1 LKNEALPRSDADANI
16 LAVGSVAFDTIEAPG
31 GRVDEGL
38 GGSATYFALAA
49 SLFAPVAVVAVV
61 GEDFTDEA
69 FQIFFDRG
77 VDCAGL
83 ERRAGRTFRWCGRYE
98 DDVNVAITE
107 KTELGVFGEFR
118 PIVPESCRDHPY
130 VALGNIDPLLQLAV
144 LKQVNNPRFVA
155 VDTMNYWIDRQ
166 RDDVAEVIARAD
178 ILVVNDAEA
187 KMLGGGANLIS
198 AMTRLLELGPRYVLA
213 KKGEHGAVL
222 MARDFEFI
230 LPAFPVR
237 AVADPTGAGDS
248 FAGGF
253 MGYVAASDDTSPAN
267 LCRAVAYGATVAS
280 FAVEGLGISRLVQ
293 LSRGEV
299 EERLKRLGDMT
310 RF

>member
-1 LKNEALPRSDADANI
+1 L
-16 LAVGSVAFDTIEAPG
+16 DTVKAPG
-31 GRVDEGL
+31 GSVDEGL

-61 GEDFTDEA
+61 GDDFPEEA
-69 FQIFFDRG
+69 FQIFVERG

-107 KTELGVFGEFR
+107 KTELGVFDEFR
-118 PIVPESCRDHPY
+118 PVVPESCRDHPY

-144 LKQVNNPRFVA
+144 LEQLNGPKFVA

-166 RDDVAEVIARAD
+166 RDDLAEVIARAD
-178 ILVVNDAEA
+178 VLVVNDAEA
-187 KMLGGGANLIS
+187 KMLGGEANLLA
-198 AMTRLLELGPRYVLA
+198 AMARLLRAGPRYVLA

-222 MARDFEFI
+222 MARDFEFV
-230 LPAFPVR
+230 LPAFPLR
-237 AVADPTGAGDS
+237 EVADPTGAGDS

-253 MGYVAASDDTSPAN
+253 LGYLAASDDTSPAN

-280 FAVEGLGISRLVQ
+280 FAVEGLGISRLAK
-293 LSRGEV
+293 LTRDEV
-299 EERLKRLGDMT
+299 EERLERLGDMT

>member
-1 LKNEALPRSDADANI
+1 M
-16 LAVGSVAFDTIEAPG
+16 DTVKAPG
-31 GRVDEGL
+31 GSVDEGL
-38 GGSATYFALAA
+38 GGSATYFSLAA

-61 GEDFTDEA
+61 GDDFPEEA
-69 FQIFFDRG
+69 FQIFVERG

-107 KTELGVFGEFR
+107 KTELGVFDEFR
-118 PIVPESCRDHPY
+118 PVVPESCRDHPY

-144 LKQVNNPRFVA
+144 LEQLNGPRFVA

-166 RDDVAEVIARAD
+166 RGDLAEVIARAD
-178 ILVVNDAEA
+178 VLVVNDAEA
-187 KMLGGGANLIS
+187 KMLGDDANLLA

-222 MARDFEFI
+222 MARDFEFV
-230 LPAFPVR
+230 LPAFPLR
-237 AVADPTGAGDS
+237 EVADPTGAGDS

-253 MGYVAASDDTSPAN
+253 LGYLAASDDTSPAN

-280 FAVEGLGISRLVQ
+280 FAVEGLGISRLAK
-293 LSRGEV
+293 LTRDEV
-299 EERLKRLGDMT
+299 EERLERLGDMT

>member
-1 LKNEALPRSDADANI
+1 MSI
-16 LAVGSVAFDTIEAPG
+16 LVVGSVALDTVKAPG
-31 GRVDEGL
+31 GSIDEGV
-38 GGSATYFALAA
+38 GGSATYFSLAA

-61 GEDFTDEA
+61 GDDFPEEA
-69 FQIFFDRG
+69 VQIFVGRG

-83 ERRAGRTFRWCGRYE
+83 ERREGRTFRWCGRYE

-118 PIVPESCRDHPY
+118 PVVPESCRDHPY

-144 LKQVNNPRFVA
+144 LDQLNDPRFVA
-155 VDTMNYWIDRQ
+155 VDTMNYWIDRR
-166 RDDVAEVIARAD
+166 RDDLAEVVARAD
-178 ILVVNDAEA
+178 VLVVNDAEA
-187 KMLGGGANLIS
+187 KMLGGEANLLA

-222 MARDFEFI
+222 MARDFEFM

-237 AVADPTGAGDS
+237 EVADPTGAGDT

-253 MGYVAASDDTSPAN
+253 LGFLAASDDTSPAN

-280 FAVEGLGISRLVQ
+280 FAVEGLGITRLAK
-293 LSRGEV
+293 LTREEV
-299 EERLKRLGDMT
+299 EERLAQLGDMT

>member
-1 LKNEALPRSDADANI
+1 MSI
-16 LAVGSVAFDTIEAPG
+16 LVVGSVALDTVKAPG
-31 GRVDEGL
+31 GSIDEGV
-38 GGSATYFALAA
+38 GGSATYFSLAA

-61 GEDFTDEA
+61 GDDFPEEA
-69 FQIFFDRG
+69 VQIFVGRG

-83 ERRAGRTFRWCGRYE
+83 ERREGRTFRWCGRYE
-98 DDVNVAITE
+98 EDVNVAITE

-118 PIVPESCRDHPY
+118 PVVPESCRDHPY

-144 LKQVNNPRFVA
+144 LDQLNDPRFVA
-155 VDTMNYWIDRQ
+155 VDTMNYWIDRR
-166 RDDVAEVIARAD
+166 RDDLAEVVARAD
-178 ILVVNDAEA
+178 VLVVNDAEA
-187 KMLGGGANLIS
+187 KMLGGEANLLA

-222 MARDFEFI
+222 MARDFEFM

-237 AVADPTGAGDS
+237 EVADPTGAGDT

-253 MGYVAASDDTSPAN
+253 LGFLAASDDTSPAN

-280 FAVEGLGISRLVQ
+280 FAVEGLGITRLAK
-293 LSRGEV
+293 LTREEV
-299 EERLKRLGDMT
+299 EERLAQLGDMT

>member
-1 LKNEALPRSDADANI
+1 MSI
-16 LAVGSVAFDTIEAPG
+16 LVVGSVALDTVKAPG
-31 GRVDEGL
+31 GSIDEGV
-38 GGSATYFALAA
+38 GGSATYFSLAA

-61 GEDFTDEA
+61 GDDFPEEA
-69 FQIFFDRG
+69 VQIFVGRG

-83 ERRAGRTFRWCGRYE
+83 ERREGRTFRWCGRYE
-98 DDVNVAITE
+98 EDVNVAITE

-118 PIVPESCRDHPY
+118 PVVPESCRDHPY

-144 LKQVNNPRFVA
+144 LEQLNDPCFVA

-166 RDDVAEVIARAD
+166 RDDLAEVVARAD
-178 ILVVNDAEA
+178 VLVVNDAEA
-187 KMLGGGANLIS
+187 KMLGGEANLLA

-222 MARDFEFI
+222 MARDFEFM

-237 AVADPTGAGDS
+237 EVADPTGAGDT

-253 MGYVAASDDTSPAN
+253 LGYLAASDDTSPAN

-280 FAVEGLGISRLVQ
+280 FAVEGLGITRLAK
-293 LSRGEV
+293 LTREEV
-299 EERLKRLGDMT
+299 EERLARLGDMT

>member
-1 LKNEALPRSDADANI
+1 M
-16 LAVGSVAFDTIEAPG
+16 DTVKAPG
-31 GRVDEGL
+31 GSVDEGL

-61 GEDFTDEA
+61 GDDFPEEA
-69 FQIFFDRG
+69 FQIFVERG

-107 KTELGVFGEFR
+107 KTELGVFDEFR
-118 PIVPESCRDHPY
+118 PVVPESCRDHPY

-144 LKQVNNPRFVA
+144 LEQLNGPRFVA

-166 RDDVAEVIARAD
+166 RDDLAEVIARAD
-178 ILVVNDAEA
+178 VLVVNDAEA
-187 KMLGGGANLIS
+187 KMLGGEANLLA

-222 MARDFEFI
+222 MARDFEFV
-230 LPAFPVR
+230 LPAFPLR
-237 AVADPTGAGDS
+237 EVADPTGAGDT

-253 MGYVAASDDTSPAN
+253 LGYLAASDDTSPAN

-280 FAVEGLGISRLVQ
+280 FAVEGLGINRLAK
-293 LSRGEV
+293 LTRDEV
-299 EERLKRLGDMT
+299 EERLERLGDMT

>member
-1 LKNEALPRSDADANI
+1 MSI
-16 LAVGSVAFDTIEAPG
+16 LAVGSVALDTVKAPG
-31 GRVDEGL
+31 GSVDEGL

-61 GEDFTDEA
+61 GDDFPEEA
-69 FQIFFDRG
+69 FQIFVERG

-118 PIVPESCRDHPY
+118 PAVPESCRDHPY

-144 LKQVNNPRFVA
+144 LEQLNGPKFVA

-166 RDDVAEVIARAD
+166 RDDLAEVIARAD
-178 ILVVNDAEA
+178 VLVVNDAEA
-187 KMLGGGANLIS
+187 KMLGGEANLLA

-222 MARDFEFI
+222 MARDFEFV
-230 LPAFPVR
+230 LPAFPLR
-237 AVADPTGAGDS
+237 GVADPTGAGDS

-253 MGYVAASDDTSPAN
+253 LGYLAASDDTSPAN

-280 FAVEGLGISRLVQ
+280 FAVEGLGISRLAK
-293 LSRGEV
+293 LTRDEV
-299 EERLKRLGDMT
+299 EERLERLGDMT

>member
-1 LKNEALPRSDADANI
+1 M
-16 LAVGSVAFDTIEAPG
+16 DTVKAPG
-31 GRVDEGL
+31 GSVDEGL
-38 GGSATYFALAA
+38 GGSATYFSLAA

-61 GEDFTDEA
+61 GDDFPEEA
-69 FQIFFDRG
+69 FQIFVERG

-107 KTELGVFGEFR
+107 KTELGVFDEFR
-118 PIVPESCRDHPY
+118 PVVPESCRDHPY

-144 LKQVNNPRFVA
+144 LEQLNGPKFVA

-166 RDDVAEVIARAD
+166 RDDLAEVIARAD
-178 ILVVNDAEA
+178 VLVVNDAEA
-187 KMLGGGANLIS
+187 KMLGGEANLLA

-222 MARDFEFI
+222 MARDFEFV
-230 LPAFPVR
+230 LPAFPLR
-237 AVADPTGAGDS
+237 EVADPTGAGDT

-253 MGYVAASDDTSPAN
+253 LGYLAASDDTSPAN

-280 FAVEGLGISRLVQ
+280 FAVEGLGISRLAK
-293 LSRGEV
+293 LTRDEV
-299 EERLKRLGDMT
+299 EERLERLGDMT

>member
-1 LKNEALPRSDADANI
+1 MSI
-16 LAVGSVAFDTIEAPG
+16 LAVGSVALDTVKAPG
-31 GRVDEGL
+31 GSVDEGL

-61 GEDFTDEA
+61 GDDFPEEA
-69 FQIFFDRG
+69 FQIFVDRG

-83 ERRAGRTFRWCGRYE
+83 ERREGRTFRWCGRYE
-98 DDVNVAITE
+98 EDVNVAITE

-118 PIVPESCRDHPY
+118 PVVPESCRNHPY

-144 LKQVNNPRFVA
+144 LEQLNGPRFVA

-166 RDDVAEVIARAD
+166 RDDLAEVIARAD
-178 ILVVNDAEA
+178 VLVVNDAEA
-187 KMLGGGANLIS
+187 RMLGGEANLLA

-237 AVADPTGAGDS
+237 EVADPTGAGDT

-253 MGYVAASDDTSPAN
+253 LGFLAASDDTSPAN

-280 FAVEGLGISRLVQ
+280 FAVEGLGITRLAK
-293 LSRGEV
+293 LTRDEV
-299 EERLKRLGDMT
+299 EERLARLGDMT

>member
-1 LKNEALPRSDADANI
+1 MSI
-16 LAVGSVAFDTIEAPG
+16 LAVGSVALDTVRAPG
-31 GRVDEGL
+31 GSIDEGL
-38 GGSATYFALAA
+38 GGSATYFAFAA

-61 GEDFTDEA
+61 GDDFPEEA
-69 FQIFFDRG
+69 FQIFVERG

-83 ERRAGRTFRWCGRYE
+83 ERREGRTFRWCGRYE

-118 PIVPESCRDHPY
+118 PVVPESCRDHPY

-144 LKQVNNPRFVA
+144 LDQLNGPRFVA

-166 RDDVAEVIARAD
+166 RGDLDEVISRAD
-178 ILVVNDAEA
+178 VLVVNDAEA
-187 KMLGGGANLIS
+187 KMLGGEANLLR

-222 MARDFEFI
+222 MARDFEFV
-230 LPAFPVR
+230 LPAFPLR
-237 AVADPTGAGDS
+237 EVADPTGAGDS

-253 MGYVAASDDTSPAN
+253 LGFLAASDDTAPAN

-280 FAVEGLGISRLVQ
+280 FAVEGLGITRLAT
-293 LSRGEV
+293 LTRDEV
-299 EERLKRLGDMT
+299 EERLARLGDMT

>member
-1 LKNEALPRSDADANI
+1 MNI
-16 LAVGSVAFDTIEAPG
+16 LAVGSVALDTVKAPG
-31 GRVDEGL
+31 GSVDEGL

-61 GEDFTDEA
+61 GDDFPEEA
-69 FQIFFDRG
+69 FQIFVERG

-107 KTELGVFGEFR
+107 KTELGVFEEFR
-118 PIVPESCRDHPY
+118 PVVPESCRDHPY

-144 LKQVNNPRFVA
+144 LEQLNGPKFVA

-166 RDDVAEVIARAD
+166 RDDLAEVIARAD
-178 ILVVNDAEA
+178 VLVVNDAEA
-187 KMLGGGANLIS
+187 KMLGGEANLLA

-222 MARDFEFI
+222 MARDFEFV
-230 LPAFPVR
+230 LPAFPLR
-237 AVADPTGAGDS
+237 EVADPTGAGDT

-253 MGYVAASDDTSPAN
+253 LGYLAASDDTSPAN

-280 FAVEGLGISRLVQ
+280 FAVEGLGISRLAK
-293 LSRGEV
+293 LTRDEV
-299 EERLKRLGDMT
+299 EERLERLGDMT

>member
-1 LKNEALPRSDADANI
+1 MSI
-16 LAVGSVAFDTIEAPG
+16 LAVGSVALDTVKAPG
-31 GRVDEGL
+31 GSVDEGL

-61 GEDFTDEA
+61 GDDFPEEA
-69 FQIFFDRG
+69 FQIFVERG

-107 KTELGVFGEFR
+107 KTELGVFEEFR
-118 PIVPESCRDHPY
+118 PVVPESCRDHPY

-144 LKQVNNPRFVA
+144 LEQLNGPRFVA

-166 RDDVAEVIARAD
+166 RDDLAEVIARAD
-178 ILVVNDAEA
+178 VLVVNDAEA
-187 KMLGGGANLIS
+187 KMLGGEANLLA
-198 AMTRLLELGPRYVLA
+198 AMARLLRAGPRYVLA

-222 MARDFEFI
+222 MARDFEFV
-230 LPAFPVR
+230 LPAFPLR
-237 AVADPTGAGDS
+237 EVADPTGAGDT

-253 MGYVAASDDTSPAN
+253 LGYLAASDDTSPAN

-280 FAVEGLGISRLVQ
+280 FAVEGLGISRLVK
-293 LSRGEV
+293 LTRDEV
-299 EERLKRLGDMT
+299 EERLERLGDMT

>member
-1 LKNEALPRSDADANI
+1 MSI
-16 LAVGSVAFDTIEAPG
+16 LAVGSVALDTVKAPG
-31 GRVDEGL
+31 GSVDEGL
-38 GGSATYFALAA
+38 GGSATYFAFAA

-61 GEDFTDEA
+61 GDDFPEEA
-69 FQIFFDRG
+69 FQIFVERG

-83 ERRAGRTFRWCGRYE
+83 ERREGRTFRWCGRYE

-118 PIVPESCRDHPY
+118 PVVPESCRDHPY

-144 LKQVNNPRFVA
+144 LDQLNGPRFVA

-166 RDDVAEVIARAD
+166 RDDLDEVISRAD
-178 ILVVNDAEA
+178 VLVVNDAEA
-187 KMLGGGANLIS
+187 KMLGGEANLLR

-222 MARDFEFI
+222 MARDFEFV
-230 LPAFPVR
+230 LPAFPLR
-237 AVADPTGAGDS
+237 EVADPTGAGDS

-253 MGYVAASDDTSPAN
+253 LGFLAASDDTAPAN

-280 FAVEGLGISRLVQ
+280 FAVEGLGITRLAT
-293 LSRGEV
+293 LTRDEV
-299 EERLKRLGDMT
+299 EERLARLGDMT

>member
-1 LKNEALPRSDADANI
+1 M
-16 LAVGSVAFDTIEAPG
+16 DTVKAPG
-31 GRVDEGL
+31 GSVDEGL
-38 GGSATYFALAA
+38 GGSATYFSLAA

-61 GEDFTDEA
+61 GDDFPEEA
-69 FQIFFDRG
+69 FQIFVERG

-107 KTELGVFGEFR
+107 KTELGVFDEFR
-118 PIVPESCRDHPY
+118 PVVPESCRDHPY

-144 LKQVNNPRFVA
+144 LEQLNGPRFVA

-166 RDDVAEVIARAD
+166 RDDLAEVIARAD
-178 ILVVNDAEA
+178 VLVVNDAEA
-187 KMLGGGANLIS
+187 KMLGDEANLLA

-222 MARDFEFI
+222 MARDFEFV
-230 LPAFPVR
+230 LPAFPLR
-237 AVADPTGAGDS
+237 EVADPTGAGDS

-253 MGYVAASDDTSPAN
+253 LGYLAASDDTSPAN

-280 FAVEGLGISRLVQ
+280 FAVEGLGISRLAK
-293 LSRGEV
+293 LTRDEV
-299 EERLKRLGDMT
+299 EERLERLGDMT

>member
-1 LKNEALPRSDADANI
+1 MSI
-16 LAVGSVAFDTIEAPG
+16 LAVGSVALDTVKAPG
-31 GRVDEGL
+31 GSVDEGL
-38 GGSATYFALAA
+38 GGSATYFSLAA

-61 GEDFTDEA
+61 GDDFPEEA
-69 FQIFFDRG
+69 FQIFVERG

-107 KTELGVFGEFR
+107 KTELGVFDEFR
-118 PIVPESCRDHPY
+118 PVVPESCRDHPY

-144 LKQVNNPRFVA
+144 LEQLNGPKFVA

-166 RDDVAEVIARAD
+166 RDDLAEVIARAD
-178 ILVVNDAEA
+178 VLVVNDAEA
-187 KMLGGGANLIS
+187 KMLGGEANLLA

-222 MARDFEFI
+222 MARDFEFV
-230 LPAFPVR
+230 LPAFPLR
-237 AVADPTGAGDS
+237 EVADPTGAGDT

-253 MGYVAASDDTSPAN
+253 LGYIAASDDTSPAN

-280 FAVEGLGISRLVQ
+280 FAVQGLGISRLAK
-293 LSRGEV
+293 LTRDDV
-299 EERLKRLGDMT
+299 EERLERLGDMT

>member
-1 LKNEALPRSDADANI
+1 M
-16 LAVGSVAFDTIEAPG
+16 DTVKAPG
-31 GRVDEGL
+31 GSVDEGL

-61 GEDFTDEA
+61 GDDFPEEA
-69 FQIFFDRG
+69 FQLFVERG

-107 KTELGVFGEFR
+107 KTELGVFEEFR
-118 PIVPESCRDHPY
+118 PVVPESCRDHPY

-144 LKQVNNPRFVA
+144 LEQLNGPRFVA

-166 RDDVAEVIARAD
+166 RDDLAEVIARAD
-178 ILVVNDAEA
+178 VLVVNDAEA
-187 KMLGGGANLIS
+187 KMLGGEANLLA
-198 AMTRLLELGPRYVLA
+198 AMARLLRAGPRYVLA

-222 MARDFEFI
+222 MARDFEFV
-230 LPAFPVR
+230 LPAFPLR
-237 AVADPTGAGDS
+237 EVADPTGAGDT

-253 MGYVAASDDTSPAN
+253 LGYLAASDDTSPAN

-280 FAVEGLGISRLVQ
+280 FAVQGLGISRLVK
-293 LSRGEV
+293 LTRDEV
-299 EERLKRLGDMT
+299 EERLERLGDMT

>member
-1 LKNEALPRSDADANI
+1 MSI
-16 LAVGSVAFDTIEAPG
+16 LVVGSVALDTVKAPG
-31 GRVDEGL
+31 GSIDEGV
-38 GGSATYFALAA
+38 GGSATYFSLAA

-61 GEDFTDEA
+61 GDDFPEEA
-69 FQIFFDRG
+69 FQIFVDRG

-83 ERRAGRTFRWCGRYE
+83 ERREGRTFRWCGRYE
-98 DDVNVAITE
+98 EDVNVAITE

-118 PIVPESCRDHPY
+118 PVVPESCRDHPY

-144 LKQVNNPRFVA
+144 LEQLNDPRFVA

-166 RDDVAEVIARAD
+166 RDDLAEVVARAD
-178 ILVVNDAEA
+178 VLVVNDAEA
-187 KMLGGGANLIS
+187 KMLGGEANLLA

-222 MARDFEFI
+222 MARDFEFM

-237 AVADPTGAGDS
+237 EVADPTGAGDT

-253 MGYVAASDDTSPAN
+253 LGYLAASDDISPAN

-280 FAVEGLGISRLVQ
+280 FAVEGLGITRLAK
-293 LSRGEV
+293 LTRDEV
-299 EERLKRLGDMT
+299 EERLARLGDMT

>member
-1 LKNEALPRSDADANI
+1 MSI
-16 LAVGSVAFDTIEAPG
+16 LAVGSVALDTVKAPG
-31 GRVDEGL
+31 GSVDEGL
-38 GGSATYFALAA
+38 GGSATYFSLAA

-61 GEDFTDEA
+61 GDDFPEEA
-69 FQIFFDRG
+69 FQIFVERG

-107 KTELGVFGEFR
+107 KTELGVFDEFR
-118 PIVPESCRDHPY
+118 PVVPESCRDHPY

-144 LKQVNNPRFVA
+144 LEQLNGPRFVA

-166 RDDVAEVIARAD
+166 RDDLAEVIARAD
-178 ILVVNDAEA
+178 VLVVNDAEA
-187 KMLGGGANLIS
+187 KMLGDEANLLA

-222 MARDFEFI
+222 MARDFEFV
-230 LPAFPVR
+230 LPAFPLR
-237 AVADPTGAGDS
+237 EVADPTGAGDS

-253 MGYVAASDDTSPAN
+253 LGYLAASDDTSPAN

-280 FAVEGLGISRLVQ
+280 FAVEGLGISRLAK
-293 LSRGEV
+293 LTRDEV
-299 EERLKRLGDMT
+299 EERLERLGDMT

>member
-1 LKNEALPRSDADANI
+1 M
-16 LAVGSVAFDTIEAPG
+16 DTVKAPG
-31 GRVDEGL
+31 GSVDEGL

-61 GEDFTDEA
+61 GDDFPEEA
-69 FQIFFDRG
+69 FQIFVERG

-107 KTELGVFGEFR
+107 KTELGVFDEFR
-118 PIVPESCRDHPY
+118 PVVPESCRDHPY

-144 LKQVNNPRFVA
+144 LEQLNGPKFVA

-166 RDDVAEVIARAD
+166 RDDLAEVIARAD
-178 ILVVNDAEA
+178 VLVVNDAEA
-187 KMLGGGANLIS
+187 KMLGSEANLLA

-222 MARDFEFI
+222 MARDFEFV
-230 LPAFPVR
+230 LPAFPLR
-237 AVADPTGAGDS
+237 EVADPTGAGDS

-253 MGYVAASDDTSPAN
+253 LGYLAASDDTSPAN

-280 FAVEGLGISRLVQ
+280 FAVEGLGISRLAK
-293 LSRGEV
+293 LTRDEV
-299 EERLKRLGDMT
+299 EERLERLGDMT

>member
-1 LKNEALPRSDADANI
+1 MSI
-16 LAVGSVAFDTIEAPG
+16 LAVGSVALDTVKAPG
-31 GRVDEGL
+31 GSVDEGL

-61 GEDFTDEA
+61 GDDFPEEA
-69 FQIFFDRG
+69 FQIFADRG

-83 ERRAGRTFRWCGRYE
+83 ERREGRTFRWCGRYE
-98 DDVNVAITE
+98 EDVNVAITE

-118 PIVPESCRDHPY
+118 PVVPESCRNYPY

-144 LKQVNNPRFVA
+144 LEQLNGPRFVA

-166 RDDVAEVIARAD
+166 RDDLAEVVARAD
-178 ILVVNDAEA
+178 VLVVNDAEA
-187 KMLGGGANLIS
+187 RMLGGEANLLA

-237 AVADPTGAGDS
+237 EVADPTGAGDT

-253 MGYVAASDDTSPAN
+253 LGFLAASDDTSPAN

-280 FAVEGLGISRLVQ
+280 FAVEGLGITRLAK
-293 LSRGEV
+293 LTRDEV
-299 EERLKRLGDMT
+299 EERLARLGDMT

>member
-1 LKNEALPRSDADANI
+1 M
-16 LAVGSVAFDTIEAPG
+16 DTVKAPG
-31 GRVDEGL
+31 GSVDEGL
-38 GGSATYFALAA
+38 GGSATYFSLAA

-61 GEDFTDEA
+61 GDDFPEEA
-69 FQIFFDRG
+69 FQIFVERG

-107 KTELGVFGEFR
+107 KTELGVFDEFR
-118 PIVPESCRDHPY
+118 PVVPESCRDHPY

-144 LKQVNNPRFVA
+144 LEQLNGPRFVA

-166 RDDVAEVIARAD
+166 RDDLVEVIARAD
-178 ILVVNDAEA
+178 VLVVNDAEA
-187 KMLGGGANLIS
+187 KMLGSEANLLA

-222 MARDFEFI
+222 MARDFEFV
-230 LPAFPVR
+230 LPAFPLR
-237 AVADPTGAGDS
+237 EVADPTGAGDS

-253 MGYVAASDDTSPAN
+253 LGYLAASDDTSPAN

-280 FAVEGLGISRLVQ
+280 FAVEGLGISRLAK
-293 LSRGEV
+293 LTRDEV
-299 EERLKRLGDMT
+299 EERLERLGDMT

>member
-1 LKNEALPRSDADANI
+1 L
-16 LAVGSVAFDTIEAPG
+16 DTVKAPG
-31 GRVDEGL
+31 GSVDEGL

-61 GEDFTDEA
+61 GDDFPEEA
-69 FQIFFDRG
+69 FQIFVERG

-83 ERRAGRTFRWCGRYE
+83 ERRTGRTFRWCGRYE

-118 PIVPESCRDHPY
+118 PVVPESCRDHPY

-144 LKQVNNPRFVA
+144 LEQLDGPRFVA

-166 RDDVAEVIARAD
+166 RDDLAEVIARAD
-178 ILVVNDAEA
+178 VLVVNDAEA
-187 KMLGGGANLIS
+187 KMLGGEANLLA
-198 AMTRLLELGPRYVLA
+198 AMARLLRAGPKYVLA

-222 MARDFEFI
+222 MARDFEFV
-230 LPAFPVR
+230 LPAFPLR
-237 AVADPTGAGDS
+237 EVADPTGAGDS

-253 MGYVAASDDTSPAN
+253 LGYLAASDDTSPAN

-280 FAVEGLGISRLVQ
+280 FAVEGLGISRLVK
-293 LSRGEV
+293 LTRDEV
-299 EERLKRLGDMT
+299 KERLERLGDMT

>member
-1 LKNEALPRSDADANI
+1 M
-16 LAVGSVAFDTIEAPG
+16 DTVKAPG
-31 GRVDEGL
+31 GSVDEGL

-61 GEDFTDEA
+61 GDDFPEEA
-69 FQIFFDRG
+69 FQIFVERG

-107 KTELGVFGEFR
+107 KTELGVFEEFR
-118 PIVPESCRDHPY
+118 PVVPESCRDHPY

-144 LKQVNNPRFVA
+144 LEQLNGPKFVA

-166 RDDVAEVIARAD
+166 RDDLAEVIARAD
-178 ILVVNDAEA
+178 VLVVNDAEA
-187 KMLGGGANLIS
+187 KMLGGEANLLA

-222 MARDFEFI
+222 MARDFEFV
-230 LPAFPVR
+230 LPAFPLR
-237 AVADPTGAGDS
+237 EVADPTGAGDT

-253 MGYVAASDDTSPAN
+253 LGYLAASDDTSPAN

-280 FAVEGLGISRLVQ
+280 FAVEGLGISRLVK
-293 LSRGEV
+293 LTRDEV
-299 EERLKRLGDMT
+299 EERLERLGDMT

>member
-1 LKNEALPRSDADANI
+1 MSI
-16 LAVGSVAFDTIEAPG
+16 LVVGSVALDTVKAPG
-31 GRVDEGL
+31 GSIDEGV
-38 GGSATYFALAA
+38 GGSATYFSLAA

-61 GEDFTDEA
+61 GDDFPEEA
-69 FQIFFDRG
+69 FQIFVDRG

-83 ERRAGRTFRWCGRYE
+83 ERREGRTFRWCGRYE
-98 DDVNVAITE
+98 EDVNVAITE

-118 PIVPESCRDHPY
+118 PVVPESCRDHPY

-144 LKQVNNPRFVA
+144 LEQLNDPRFVA

-166 RDDVAEVIARAD
+166 RDDLAEVVARANV
-178 ILVVNDAEA
+178 LVVNDAEA
-187 KMLGGGANLIS
+187 KMLGGEANLLA

-222 MARDFEFI
+222 MARDFEFM

-237 AVADPTGAGDS
+237 EVADPTGAGDT

-253 MGYVAASDDTSPAN
+253 LGYLAASDDISPAN

-280 FAVEGLGISRLVQ
+280 FAVEGLGITRLAK
-293 LSRGEV
+293 LTRDEV
-299 EERLKRLGDMT
+299 EERLARLGDMT